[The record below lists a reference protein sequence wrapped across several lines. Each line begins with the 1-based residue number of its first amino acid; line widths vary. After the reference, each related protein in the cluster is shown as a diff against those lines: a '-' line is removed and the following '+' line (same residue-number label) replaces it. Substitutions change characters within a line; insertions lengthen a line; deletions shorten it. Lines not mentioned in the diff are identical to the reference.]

1 MWPSTLEGRYVV
13 NEKYRMEIEQFA
25 ERFSA
30 YQGLRIVLYGI
41 GRYTATLLK
50 GLEGTGFRFVG
61 LMDKDPN
68 NLGKT
73 MFGLPV
79 IDLET
84 AEKKSDL
91 VIINTSETYWNVI
104 YNRIKYI
111 KIPVFYKNGELARPK
126 EKTETDNPYR
136 NLSDSDLRDK
146 IQNAD
151 VVSFDFFDTLF
162 MRSVCSPRD
171 VFDFLDLILKK
182 YWTDAPSFSEIRNEA
197 KQSRRENYSLDEL
210 YSRIKALYKQPSP
223 FWKTIEESELALE
236 QKLLVPRQTVQDD
249 LRFALESG
257 KEVYIISDM
266 YLPESFYREILE
278 RYGFDLPAG
287 HILLSNVLDK
297 SKPDGTLWQYYSEM
311 IVRERPALHIGDNQE
326 ADVRVPVQYGIQTY
340 HTPSAW
346 DLLTES
352 SMRGIAAHIRCEYDA
367 AVMGCVLG
375 KLLED
380 PFALE
385 KTDGTIRIKSGYEMG
400 YCVFGPVLLTFL
412 LWLLEQSRKA
422 KVSKLVFMSRDG
434 YFLKDDFEYLCELLG
449 ERMDC
454 CYLGI
459 SRQLAMTAAI
469 DSKDDLMEFLAMP
482 YTGSIPDMFE
492 DRLGITGVTEIPD
505 GQLSDYIEQYA
516 KEIETHIAEVK
527 ENYLQ
532 YVNGMELHSSCA
544 VVDLGYYGNN
554 QRYLNKLSGLNMRG
568 YYFNA
573 NCSDENMNARKQKM
587 TGCFQNA
594 DDPAGE
600 NSQIL
605 KRMIYLESF
614 LTAPYGM
621 VKAVDQSGT
630 FICAKPKKNQHYFPE
645 RETINCGVKQLIQDY
660 VKRFG
665 EFRLHTNPVFSDRF
679 YGHCMDGALE
689 YAESVKQIF
698 FNDNAMMNRMES
710 MLFY

>member
-1 MWPSTLEGRYVV
+1 MPSTLEGRYVV
-13 NEKYRMEIEQFA
+13 NEKYRMEIEQFV

-30 YQGLRIVLYGI
+30 YQRSRIVLYGI
-41 GRYTATLLK
+41 GRYTATLLE

-73 MFGLPV
+73 VFGLPV
-79 IDLET
+79 IDQET
-84 AEKKSDL
+84 AEENSDL

-104 YNRIKYI
+104 YDRIKHI
-111 KIPVFYKNGELARPK
+111 KIPVFYKNGELAQPK
-126 EKTETDNPYR
+126 EKTGLDNPYR
-136 NLSDSDLRDK
+136 NLSDPDLRDR
-146 IQNAD
+146 IQKAD

-171 VFDFLDLILKK
+171 IFDLMDLILKK
-182 YWTDAPSFSEIRNEA
+182 HWADAPNFSEIRNEA
-197 KQSRRENYSLDEL
+197 KQSLRENYSLDEL
-210 YSRIKALYKQPSP
+210 HSKIEMLHKRSFP
-223 FWKTIEESELALE
+223 FWETIKKTELALE
-236 QKLLVPRQTVQDD
+236 QKLLISRRTVLDD

-266 YLPESFYREILE
+266 YLPESFYRDVLE
-278 RYGFDLPAG
+278 RYGFDFPAG
-287 HILLSNVLDK
+287 HILLSNVLGK
-297 SKPDGTLWQYYSEM
+297 SKLDGTLWRYYAETF
-311 IVRERPALHIGDNQE
+311 VRGRPALHIGDDPE
-326 ADVRVPVQYGIQTY
+326 ADVKVPAQYGIQTY
-340 HTPSAW
+340 QVPSAW
-346 DLLTES
+346 DLLKKS
-352 SMRGIAAHIRCEYDA
+352 SMQEVASHICRKYDS

-380 PFALE
+380 PFALG
-385 KTDGTIRIKSGYEMG
+385 KTDGTIHIKSGFEMG

-412 LWLLEQSRKA
+412 LWLLEQSHKA
-422 KVSKLVFMSRDG
+422 EVSKLVFMSRDG
-434 YFLKDDFEYLCELLG
+434 YFLKEDFEYLCGLLG
-449 ERMDC
+449 ERVDC

-469 DSKDDLMEFLAMP
+469 ESEDDLMEFLSMP

-505 GQLSDYIEQYA
+505 GQLSDYVERYA
-516 KEIETHIAEVK
+516 QEIEMHIAEVK
-527 ENYLQ
+527 ENYLR
-532 YVNGMELHSSCA
+532 YLNGMELHPFCA

-573 NCSDENMNARKQKM
+573 NCSEKNMNAGEQNM
-587 TGCFQNA
+587 TACFQSV
-594 DDPAGE
+594 DDPTGE
-600 NSQIL
+600 NSQVL

-621 VKAVDQSGT
+621 VKAVDKSGT
-630 FICAKPKKNQHYFPE
+630 FICAEPRKNQHYFPG
-645 RETINCGVKQLIQDY
+645 RKTINRGIKQFMREY
-660 VKRFG
+660 VERFG
-665 EFRLHTNPVFSDRF
+665 EFRFRADPMFADCF
-679 YGHCMDGALE
+679 YGCCMNGALKF
-689 YAESVKQIF
+689 AESVKQIF
-698 FNDNAMMNRMES
+698 YNDNAMMNRMES